1 MPRRTAPLLAGPA
14 VAVAAVFVL
23 VLSSCAKVDVPP
35 AAASPVEVV
44 RAYLDA
50 IQSGNCTVLSQLAT
64 RNQAERAWCG
74 RGLTISHIT
83 IGDPVPDPGS
93 IASKSFEQAVYVPVR
108 LDVEG
113 GADSVEP
120 GMRDWGYV
128 LVRDAD
134 VQQWR
139 IADEGTKA
147 QVTQP
152 R

>member
-1 MPRRTAPLLAGPA
+1 MRRTRLHLAVSA
-14 VAVAAVFVL
+14 VVVAL
-23 VLSSCAKVDVPP
+23 TLTLGLSACTKVEVPP
-35 AAASPVEVV
+35 ADASPVQVV
-44 RAYLDA
+44 EAYLKA
-50 IQSGNCTVLSQLAT
+50 IRLGNCTVLSQLAT

-74 RGLTISHIT
+74 KGLTVSNIT

-93 IASKSFEQAVYVPVR
+93 VASEEFEQAVYVPVR
-108 LDVEG
+108 LDVQG
-113 GADSVEP
+113 GADSVES

-128 LVRDAD
+128 LVRDAA

-139 IADEGTKA
+139 IADEGTKT

>member
-1 MPRRTAPLLAGPA
+1 MPRRSALHQ
-14 VAVAAVFVL
+14 VVAAVVMALGFAL
-23 VLSSCAKVDVPP
+23 WGCTKVEVPP
-35 AAASPVEVV
+35 ADASPVQVV

-50 IQSGNCTVLSQLAT
+50 IQAGNCTVLSQLAT

-83 IGDPVPDPGS
+83 IGDPVRDPGS
-93 IASKSFEQAVYVPVR
+93 IAGRSFEQAVYVPVR
-108 LDVEG
+108 LDVQG
-113 GADSVEP
+113 GADSVES